1 MMIHR
6 CSDNG
11 WRNGR
16 LALVHANE
24 GKCKE
29 CWLFITVIIGMGI
42 TGSQPQGLVLPF
54 IWGYTQAKVTWKI
67 NIPTKQTCVNKNS
80 PKGS

>member
-1 MMIHR
+1 MMMHR

-24 GKCKE
+24 GKFKE
-29 CWLFITVIIGMGI
+29 FSLFIIVIIAVEI
-42 TGSQPQGLVLPF
+42 TGSQPQGWYCLSSQVL
-54 IWGYTQAKVTWKI
+54 QAKGHMEDKYTHKANV
-67 NIPTKQTCVNKNS
+67 
-80 PKGS
+80 